1 MYVEHIRKATTQPTT
16 ANFDQSL
23 KEKQSAILKRKVEE
37 EAFRKHAADLEQ
49 LIIDESCRDT
59 LMYNVMRDPQSET
72 KNLFQSCKKA
82 YLEYLTTFTE
92 LEIENETEW
101 LRDLQKLMADINL
114 QVEKMEQYKHESK
127 SKGLRLKRMKMPQFN
142 RDITDYP
149 RFKSHFQKQ
158 VQQTVGGEQEAAYA
172 LKCCLSNTTFEIIC
186 NVDDDFKEI

>member
-1 MYVEHIRKATTQPTT
+1 
-16 ANFDQSL
+16 
-23 KEKQSAILKRKVEE
+23 
-37 EAFRKHAADLEQ
+37 
-49 LIIDESCRDT
+49 
-59 LMYNVMRDPQSET
+59 
-72 KNLFQSCKKA
+72 
-82 YLEYLTTFTE
+82 
-92 LEIENETEW
+92 
-101 LRDLQKLMADINL
+101 MADINL

-158 VQQTVGGEQEAAYA
+158 VQQTLGGEQEAAYA

>member
-1 MYVEHIRKATTQPTT
+1 
-16 ANFDQSL
+16 
-23 KEKQSAILKRKVEE
+23 
-37 EAFRKHAADLEQ
+37 
-49 LIIDESCRDT
+49 
-59 LMYNVMRDPQSET
+59 
-72 KNLFQSCKKA
+72 
-82 YLEYLTTFTE
+82 
-92 LEIENETEW
+92 
-101 LRDLQKLMADINL
+101 MADINL
-114 QVEKMEQYKHESK
+114 QIRKKEKYKHESK